1 MIDWQLHFTF
11 DNFLRFSI
19 HRLRYSTLFM
29 STTVCSSACRRY
41 EPLIVAVTL
50 SCNLL
55 FLVNNMYW
63 LICIGSHFHILVSFY
78 SSLLCLYIFCI
89 FPVQVLQQFILPL
102 HVHHVEVLQQHLWHF
117 LQSFLRH
124 FVVDFLYFRSSSII
138 CYTYILYP
146 RGIYLLLP
154 LIISLDF
161 LYIDLV
167 ILVCL

>member
-1 MIDWQLHFTF
+1 MIDWQLQFAF
-11 DNFLRFSI
+11 DNLVRFSI
-19 HRLRYSTLFM
+19 YRLSYSTLLM